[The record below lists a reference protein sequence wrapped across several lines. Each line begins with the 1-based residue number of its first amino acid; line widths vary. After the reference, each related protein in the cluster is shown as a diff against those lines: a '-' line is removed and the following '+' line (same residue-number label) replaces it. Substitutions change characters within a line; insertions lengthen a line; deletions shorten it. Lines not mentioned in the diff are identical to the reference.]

1 MFDDRKE
8 YYEDLK
14 TQITDAYDA
23 EIDAIDKVI
32 EAKKKETDEIEKQKS
47 LTEALTKLE
56 DTRNQRKKLTFTGG
70 GLLYTKDESAIKDA
84 QEEVDK
90 IKSDIEVS
98 SLEEQKSKLETDKS
112 TSTEYL
118 DVLIKSVDEQKN
130 EVLKRFDTLLALV
143 EGVKVDNDDV
153 AMYEKNKNATA
164 NDYLNLN
171 KTTENG
177 LTKIDGKVVNDGS
190 DAYKAYAMENAKKYF
205 SDKFGVN
212 LDDVQ
217 SKITGKLMPNKF
229 SMTPEGLKAYEAG
242 LSNIYNKSYNAD
254 NASTL
259 IINGLTISGQEAD
272 DIRKALLNCVQI
284 AKQFGSKK

>member
-1 MFDDRKE
+1 MIL
-8 YYEDLK
+8 Y
-14 TQITDAYDA
+14 
-23 EIDAIDKVI
+23 
-32 EAKKKETDEIEKQKS
+32 
-47 LTEALTKLE
+47 
-56 DTRNQRKKLTFTGG
+56 
-70 GLLYTKDESAIKDA
+70 LLW
-84 QEEVDK
+84 
-90 IKSDIEVS
+90 
-98 SLEEQKSKLETDKS
+98 
-112 TSTEYL
+112 
-118 DVLIKSVDEQKN
+118 
-130 EVLKRFDTLLALV
+130 
-143 EGVKVDNDDV
+143 
-153 AMYEKNKNATA
+153 
-164 NDYLNLN
+164 LN